1 MELVEVSRLVRSP
14 DGRTAVVAHSETT
27 LTRGLDLGEAVVLRA
42 GGEYRA
48 AKVRNIEFGPD
59 DTVYTLE
66 LGTRLPEELA
76 RQRLEGVSEEQDPL
90 HEVVDLLGD
99 LRHDH
104 PGDHPDEQP
113 PTSDRVER
121 QLEHA

>member
-1 MELVEVSRLVRSP
+1 MELVEVTRLVRSP
-14 DGRTAVVAHSETT
+14 DGRTAVVAHSETR

-42 GGEYRA
+42 GGQYRA
-48 AKVRNIEFGPD
+48 ARVRNIEFGPE

-66 LGTRLPEELA
+66 LGSRLPEELA
-76 RQRLEGVSEEQDPL
+76 RQRLAGVPEDQHQL

-104 PGDHPDEQP
+104 AGDHPHEQP
-113 PTSDRVER
+113 PPVDVVEPR
-121 QLEHA
+121 LEPV